1 MKSKLSRHEAEA
13 ELVAIRQ
20 LLEGTLKQ
28 IRPLHGQ
35 AMTGTRRESL
45 YETLTQVVAFH
56 GRAVALR
63 SQIKT
68 SRLDL
73 DLASQ
78 TAGLQLFIEWAGG
91 KILPLL
97 NLRGGDHKSATRGPV
112 RGIKGLGLSR
122 TRSAGWQAEG
132 RMPKACLDRYFV
144 DMARKRQLPSSHGL
158 RCLAHTHLEITKSY
172 GDGPNAF
179 CATVRGMRRL
189 ADEKRQ
195 FGFIYLSLVG
205 PRESGGRADG
215 IPIDARLAHLP
226 LAEVAAPHA
235 CLCLKVAPEWSRE
248 ALNGL
253 NASGFRL
260 RSCLLIPGPSL
271 NPTRGIAFGAGPVV
285 LGDPQRIGRLQR
297 SVARMDGQCRRAGR
311 WQRRGGLPSDGRAS
325 SATTP
330 GCFRLE
336 AFLRKV
342 DDRAASVAGKIKVG
356 W

>member
-97 NLRGGDHKSATRGPV
+97 RPPGRGS
-112 RGIKGLGLSR
+112 
-122 TRSAGWQAEG
+122 
-132 RMPKACLDRYFV
+132 
-144 DMARKRQLPSSHGL
+144 
-158 RCLAHTHLEITKSY
+158 
-172 GDGPNAF
+172 
-179 CATVRGMRRL
+179 
-189 ADEKRQ
+189 
-195 FGFIYLSLVG
+195 
-205 PRESGGRADG
+205 
-215 IPIDARLAHLP
+215 
-226 LAEVAAPHA
+226 
-235 CLCLKVAPEWSRE
+235 
-248 ALNGL
+248 
-253 NASGFRL
+253 
-260 RSCLLIPGPSL
+260 
-271 NPTRGIAFGAGPVV
+271 
-285 LGDPQRIGRLQR
+285 
-297 SVARMDGQCRRAGR
+297 
-311 WQRRGGLPSDGRAS
+311 
-325 SATTP
+325 
-330 GCFRLE
+330 
-336 AFLRKV
+336 
-342 DDRAASVAGKIKVG
+342 
-356 W
+356 